1 MAQRASADRK
11 PQIDELATTTAPD
24 EFKRAIVRDPYASIY
39 RFDFDA
45 FRGTLDPALIFEGK
59 TVVPLSGYYLDL
71 DGAVIDYYQEGRLFP
86 HLAPGSDDR
95 GRFLFLTDRR
105 DATTSDL
112 RFIALRR
119 GWENNVRDLHIR

>member
-1 MAQRASADRK
+1 MAQNTNTNRR
-11 PQIDELATTTAPD
+11 PQIDELAGTTAPD
-24 EFKRAIVRDPYASIY
+24 EFKRAIVRDPYASIF

-45 FRGTLDPALIFEGK
+45 FRGTLDSSLIFEGK
-59 TVVPLSGYYLDL
+59 SVVPLSGYYLDL
-71 DGAVIDYYQEGRLFP
+71 DGTVINYYQEGTLFP
-86 HLAPGSDDR
+86 HLAPTSDKH

-119 GWENNVRDLHIR
+119 GWEDDVRNIHIR

>member
-1 MAQRASADRK
+1 MAQSASAGRK
-11 PQIDELATTTAPD
+11 PEIDELAATTAPD
-24 EFKRAIVRDPYASIY
+24 EFKRAIVRDPYASIF

-45 FRGTLDPALIFEGK
+45 FRGTLDPSLIFEGK

-71 DGAVIDYYQEGRLFP
+71 DGAVINYYPEGTLFP
-86 HLAPGSDDR
+86 HLAPGSDSR

-105 DATTSDL
+105 EATTSDL

-119 GWENNVRDLHIR
+119 GWEDDVRNIHIR